1 MAQELSFDEIIES
14 LYNFNQADLR
24 RLAWE
29 ALLISD
35 GPDKSAP
42 VGDQLST
49 IEVDYSHHRHDF
61 LVLEREAC

>member
-1 MAQELSFDEIIES
+1 MAQELSFDEIVES

-24 RLAWE
+24 RIAWE

-42 VGDQLST
+42 VGDLQST
-49 IEVDYSHHRHDF
+49 IGVDYSHRRHDF
-61 LVLEREAC
+61 LVAEREGS